1 MRPTA
6 AFFLAP
12 VPAAALLAPVIASDT
27 LNHDAIQVFFILLLT
42 LWTTQLV
49 IAVPLRHFR
58 ARWAW
63 RASAVSDTIVSL
75 IATGLPALAYGSWH
89 VGLHGRRLYG
99 LAVISVMV
107 FAVMG
112 AITGLTYWFMCNR
125 RTATVRR
132 QESVAELRERFD

>member
-1 MRPTA
+1 M

-12 VPAAALLAPVIASDT
+12 MPAAALLAPVVASDT
-27 LNHDAIQVFFILLLT
+27 LNQDAIQVFVILLLT

-49 IAVPLRHFR
+49 IAVPLRYLR

-75 IATGLPALAYGSWH
+75 IAAGLPMLAYGSWH
-89 VGLHGRRLYG
+89 VGVYGRRLYG

-107 FAVMG
+107 FAIMG

-125 RTATVRR
+125 RAATVRR